1 VTHLAGIA
9 LAGLLAA
16 APAAARDSL
25 KVVSIDVEGGA
36 ATLFVTPEGKSLLI
50 DTGWPAGS
58 GEMPSPDGSREAA
71 DRIVAAAK
79 RLGLRKLDYVIV
91 THYHDDHSGGVTALA
106 ARIPVGTFIDH
117 GDNSEALRPGTPP
130 ERVINTAA
138 GQYPRYLE
146 AIKGHPRII
155 AKPGD
160 IIHIGSLT
168 DTIVASGTR
177 IIAAPLAGAGR
188 SVRASGSDH
197 EKINPHCDVPGKGLG
212 TGENASSVASL
223 LRFGKVTIAQFGD
236 LSWDI
241 EHELACPVD
250 RIGKVKLL
258 LVTQHGSANVSSNPD
273 QVFAMRPDVAI
284 MPNGGKKGGDPDVI
298 ATVSAQKSLQ
308 GFWRLHE
315 SYAHP
320 ELSGDR
326 NLIANLNPPQAAI
339 DAVASKPYEAP
350 PDMGYAIEAD
360 VTRAGTITVTNSRNG
375 FSKTYQVK

>member
-1 VTHLAGIA
+1 VKRFFGGV

-16 APAAARDSL
+16 APAAAQDSL

-50 DTGWPAGS
+50 DTGWPAGF

-71 DRIVAAAK
+71 DRIAAAAK
-79 RLGLRKLDYVIV
+79 RLGVRKLDYVIV
-91 THYHDDHSGGVTALA
+91 THYHDDHSGGVAALV

-117 GDNSEALRPGTPP
+117 GDNTDPLRPGTPP
-130 ERVINTAA
+130 GRVINTAA

-146 AIKGHPRII
+146 AIKGHKRII

-160 IIHIGSLT
+160 VIRIGSLT
-168 DTIVASGTR
+168 DTIVASGTQV
-177 IIAAPLAGAGR
+177 IAAPLPGAGQ
-188 SVRASGSDH
+188 A
-197 EKINPHCDVPGKGLG
+197 NPHCDVPGKGLG
-212 TGENASSVASL
+212 KGENASSVASL

-236 LSWDI
+236 LSWDV
-241 EHELACPVD
+241 EHDLACPID
-250 RIGKVKLL
+250 KIGKVNLL
-258 LVTQHGSANVSSNPD
+258 LVTQHGSANVSSNPA
-273 QVFAMRPDVAI
+273 QVSAMRPDVAI
-284 MPNGGKKGGDPDVI
+284 MPNGGKKGGDPEVI
-298 ATVSAQKSLQ
+298 ATISTQKSLQ

-326 NLIANLNPPQAAI
+326 NGIANLNPPRVVI
-339 DAVASKPYEAP
+339 DAVAAKPYEAP

-360 VTRAGTITVTNSRNG
+360 VTRAGAITVTNTRNG
-375 FSKTYQVK
+375 FSKTYQLK

>member
-1 VTHLAGIA
+1 VKHLAGIA

-16 APAAARDSL
+16 APAAAQDSL

-58 GEMPSPDGSREAA
+58 GAMPSPDGSREAA

-79 RLGLRKLDYVIV
+79 RLGLRRLDYVIV
-91 THYHDDHSGGVTALA
+91 THYHDDHSGGVAALA
-106 ARIPVGTFIDH
+106 ARFPVGTFIDH

-130 ERVINTAA
+130 EQMINTAA

-146 AIKGHPRII
+146 AIKGHPRIV

-160 IIHIGSLT
+160 VIRIGSLT

-177 IIAAPLAGAGR
+177 IIAAPLPGAGQAN
-188 SVRASGSDH
+188 S
-197 EKINPHCDVPGKGLG
+197 NCDIPGKGLG

-223 LRFGKVTIAQFGD
+223 LRFGTVTIAQFGD

-250 RIGKVKLL
+250 RIGKVNLL

-273 QVFAMRPDVAI
+273 QVSAMRPDVAI

-320 ELSGDR
+320 ELSGDKD
-326 NLIANLNPPQAAI
+326 LIANLNPPQAAI

-350 PDMGYAIEAD
+350 PDMGYGIEAD
-360 VTRAGTITVTNSRNG
+360 VTRAGTITVTNRRNG